1 MDKIKKILLVWLS
14 TITVIV
20 IAGSLGY
27 YIIFE
32 GKSSVI
38 DCVYMTII
46 SLTSVG
52 YGEVL
57 DISSSNIAKLFTMV
71 LITFGMGVIL
81 YGISSL
87 TALLVEGEL
96 SGILRKNKMD
106 KKVSKL
112 KDHYIV
118 CGGGEA
124 TKHLI
129 DEMIT
134 NHEPLVLIEENQDKI
149 DKCLISHPELLYIK
163 GDCTEDSNLIDAGIK
178 KAKGI
183 LITLSSDKDN
193 IYLCMTA
200 RMLNEGIRIISRISN
215 VSLEPKLKNA
225 GADSVVSPHFIGS
238 LRMASEM
245 IRPTAVDF
253 LDKMLRSSK
262 GTLRIHEITIPK
274 ASGLVGKKIYQSNFK
289 DKYGLLILGSK
300 QGDGDIEFNPPHDKL
315 IQEEM
320 ILVVMGE
327 VGRIN
332 QVRKDL

>member
-14 TITVIV
+14 TITIIV
-20 IAGSLGY
+20 IIGSLGY

-106 KKVSKL
+106 KKVTKL
-112 KDHYIV
+112 KDHYII

-274 ASGLVGKKIYQSNFK
+274 ASGLVGKKIYESNFK